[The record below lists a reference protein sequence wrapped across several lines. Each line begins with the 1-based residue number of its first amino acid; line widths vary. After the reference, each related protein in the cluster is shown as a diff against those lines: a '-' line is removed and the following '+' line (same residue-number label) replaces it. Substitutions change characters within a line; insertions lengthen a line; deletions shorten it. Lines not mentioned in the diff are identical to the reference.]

1 MEEHDFKYVF
11 GPVASRRLGRSLGV
25 DVVPF
30 KTCPYDCIYCQLGQT
45 TNHTT
50 ILAEYAPLA
59 ELLKEVQLKVEGGFE
74 ADYITIAGSGEPT
87 LYSEMAALIAGIKR
101 LTRIPI
107 AVITNGALFWRKEIR
122 NALQGADLVVPSLD
136 AGLADSFDKVNRP
149 CGEITFDRMVEGLI
163 EFRKE
168 FRGQIWLEAF
178 LLGGVTDTDAEADR
192 IEEIVARMQPDK
204 VQLNTVARPAPDGDV
219 LPAPPE
225 RLQKIA
231 KRIGQNAEVIA
242 HYESRSETAVKA
254 TSAEEVLA
262 VIRRHPCSLA
272 DVARG
277 LSASE
282 EDVAVHLAD
291 LETRGLVT
299 SIMRGE
305 EAFYMA
311 ARESGAE

>member
-1 MEEHDFKYVF
+1 MKEHDFKYVF

-30 KTCPYDCIYCQLGQT
+30 KTCPYDCVYCQLGRT
-45 TNHTT
+45 TNHTAT
-50 ILAEYAPLA
+50 LAEYAPLTD
-59 ELLKEVQLKVEGGFE
+59 LLNEIQLKIEDGVE

-87 LYSEMAALIAGIKR
+87 LYSEMTALIAGIKR

-122 NALQGADLVVPSLD
+122 DALQGANLVVPSLD
-136 AGLADSFDKVNRP
+136 AGFAESFERVNRP
-149 CGEITFDRMVEGLI
+149 CGGITFDHMVEGLI

-168 FRGQIWLEAF
+168 FHGQIWLEAF

-219 LPAPPE
+219 IPAPPE
-225 RLQKIA
+225 RLRKIA
-231 KRIGQNAEVIA
+231 ERIGPNAEVVA
-242 HYESRSETAVKA
+242 HYESRNEAVVKA
-254 TSAEEVLA
+254 TTTKEVLG

-277 LSASE
+277 LGAAE
-282 EDVAVHLAD
+282 KDVAQRLAD
-291 LETRGLVT
+291 LETRGVVT
-299 SIMRGE
+299 STIRDG

-311 ARESGAE
+311 ARKSDGE